1 MAHTCLQKTVWEI
14 KCCLA
19 SEKAYL
25 FPTVSVGTPTHN
37 RTCELSET
45 AAGTAR
51 RTLSFVAEWGMS
63 RKLVMQE
70 KGCTHPARTALR
82 HHAQTPIR
90 QRDDGQERVMI
101 ESTSSANLPRKS
113 EVTTSRC
120 PGSSGE
126 PTHLLGWSAT
136 LLHEGTLAHHGK
148 VVFSSHSTAKT

>member
-25 FPTVSVGTPTHN
+25 FPTVTVGTPTHN

-51 RTLSFVAEWGMS
+51 RTPSFVAEWGMS

-70 KGCTHPARTALR
+70 KGAHTLQGRHSVITHKPPFVKGMTVRRGL
-82 HHAQTPIR
+82 
-90 QRDDGQERVMI
+90 
-101 ESTSSANLPRKS
+101 
-113 EVTTSRC
+113 
-120 PGSSGE
+120 
-126 PTHLLGWSAT
+126 
-136 LLHEGTLAHHGK
+136 
-148 VVFSSHSTAKT
+148 